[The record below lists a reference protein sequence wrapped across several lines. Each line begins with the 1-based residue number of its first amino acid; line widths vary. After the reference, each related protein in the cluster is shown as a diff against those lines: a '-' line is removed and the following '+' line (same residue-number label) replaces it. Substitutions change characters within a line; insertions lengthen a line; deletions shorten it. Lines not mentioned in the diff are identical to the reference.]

1 MTTIRMR
8 DQALRKVT
16 CPAAAHGNLLTRW
29 QTAPHKGAGQTGHVW
44 PGRRVLRVMVL
55 DEQQDSAEAIAG
67 QVRRWG
73 HTARSASDGIIALR
87 MAAARHPDVVL
98 LNLPASFL
106 DGCRVARQLRRD
118 FGTKECFIIACMERE
133 DDECSQQCHAAGI
146 DVLLV
151 RPVDPSALETLL
163 LLECVNV
170 NRRRAV
176 RADNN
181 PRNSHEQLVGGRRR
195 VPLPNV
201 VF

>member
-8 DQALRKVT
+8 EQTSRKVT
-16 CPAAAHGNLLTRW
+16 CPAAAHGNLLTRG
-29 QTAPHKGAGQTGHVW
+29 QTASHKRVSQTGQVW
-44 PGRRVLRVMVL
+44 PGRRVLRVLVL
-55 DEQQDSAEAIAG
+55 DEQQDSAEANAR

-73 HTARSASDGIIALR
+73 HTARSASDDAFALR

-98 LNLPASFL
+98 LNLAASFL
-106 DGCRVARQLRRD
+106 DGCRVTRQLRRD
-118 FGTKECFIIACMERE
+118 FGNKECFIIACTERD

-170 NRRRAV
+170 NRQRAA

-181 PRNSHEQLVGGRRR
+181 PRNCHETGGSSC
-195 VPLPNV
+195 
-201 VF
+201 